1 MREIPKE
8 IIEEVEKLREEIEY
22 HNYRYYVLNDP
33 VITDEE
39 FDKLMKRLI
48 ELEKKYPELV
58 TPDSPTQ
65 RVGGRVLEGFKTE
78 RHTVPMLS
86 LDNTYSEE
94 EILEFDKRIRKT
106 LQEAEVEYVAE
117 LKIDGVSIAL
127 RYEEGR
133 FKMALTRGD
142 GLEGEDVS
150 ENVKTVRSVPLR
162 LRKPL
167 TVEVRG
173 EIYMPVDEFRR
184 INEERQEEGLPL
196 FANPRNAAAGTL
208 RQLDTLEVASRK
220 LDSFIYYV
228 VEPEKYGLKSQWEAL
243 EFLKELGFKVNPH
256 SRLCRNIQ
264 EVVDYWNE
272 WKERKKELDYWV
284 DGVVVKVNRFDFQR
298 VLGETSKAPRWAI
311 AFKFPAEQARTRVI
325 DVTIQVGRTGVLTP
339 VAELEPVQLAGTVVK
354 RASLHNF
361 DYIKEKDI
369 RIGDHVFVEKAGGI
383 IPQIVKSIPELRTGV
398 EREIEPPESCPVCG
412 GKVGKLSP
420 EEVAIR
426 CLNPHCPA
434 KLKRALKTFVSR
446 DALDV
451 EGLGEKFIEKLVDSG
466 LVKDIADIF
475 YLTPFELAQLGP
487 GVGQRTIA
495 KLLQEIEEA
504 KSRPLYKLIAGLG
517 IPMVGQKIAKT
528 LAEHFGSLDA
538 LANASYETLQDIEGI
553 GPEVA
558 RSIVEYFRNPKTREI
573 LEKLK
578 KAGVKTEEKV
588 TKYDVLRGL
597 TFAVTGTLR
606 RFTREEI
613 LEFLEKMGAKV
624 VDNVSRNV
632 DYLIVG
638 ENPGSKLEKAKA
650 LRVKTMSEEEFL
662 HFLKDRAEKKGYDFE
677 ELMRSWKR

>member
-264 EVVDYWNE
+264 EVIDYWNE

-632 DYLIVG
+632 NYLIVG